1 MTNKKVLLPFA
12 LTTLVA
18 FLQGCGG
25 ESAKINEDPTKGISG
40 VTSNTSCLVTKDDC
54 LQFVMD
60 YPISGLNF
68 DCSSDK
74 VNHFATKLELDIF
87 TGACKLGDEVTF
99 YIQGE
104 GPRKIELGKVKLD
117 NITKLKTT
125 TLPRIRLIDLAMG
138 LTSKVPASLENND
151 ETVRVAMAITKVF
164 QSLGVEQNDNV
175 IGDIQRVELTEE
187 KKNQLTKVSKDITV
201 TEWGNNEYISILKPW
216 LDVGSISDEQ
226 SLTVVKKLV
235 NLSNV
240 GVWEASLPL
249 YKTGGQVNYTGVDG
263 FFGCNKGVYEDCVLP
278 KSNLVHSMGKFLL
291 LSDRQGYTIGYGE
304 QWRGTATIVNG
315 TVTAPVG
322 LITKVK
328 PVKLQVNAQNEW
340 LNPILQEV
348 NLNKPLSFS
357 LNTNISDDLRL
368 YQGKIIN
375 GTTMPGTEVFYKK
388 LLNIKDNDKETVN
401 LNHLGLWQQTVGGE
415 SYRGRIDIIRVNPAH
430 YLDKNIF
437 RTETN
442 VKSGQAYIFPLYATL
457 MFKFQDAAI
466 PSVKMGVV
474 IDENGDIR
482 TDIRRNAT
490 ETDMSGVCS
499 SVNSVNSDGT
509 ITDNDGQT
517 QYRIGTTGTV
527 SNLVNDKSITV
538 RISLSNPKF
547 AKVDG
552 TMFGLNLSTGT
563 GAKINLFSLLT
574 GQKNISLT
582 NFSNNAVTWANTF
595 AHAQASYINLYDN
608 EKTDKNQYVKP
619 TDEERALAKR
629 ISGTVSI
636 DLADQNIPACNAI
649 KVKY

>member
-1 MTNKKVLLPFA
+1 
-12 LTTLVA
+12 
-18 FLQGCGG
+18 
-25 ESAKINEDPTKGISG
+25 
-40 VTSNTSCLVTKDDC
+40 
-54 LQFVMD
+54 
-60 YPISGLNF
+60 
-68 DCSSDK
+68 
-74 VNHFATKLELDIF
+74 
-87 TGACKLGDEVTF
+87 
-99 YIQGE
+99 
-104 GPRKIELGKVKLD
+104 
-117 NITKLKTT
+117 
-125 TLPRIRLIDLAMG
+125 
-138 LTSKVPASLENND
+138 
-151 ETVRVAMAITKVF
+151 
-164 QSLGVEQNDNV
+164 
-175 IGDIQRVELTEE
+175 
-187 KKNQLTKVSKDITV
+187 
-201 TEWGNNEYISILKPW
+201 
-216 LDVGSISDEQ
+216 
-226 SLTVVKKLV
+226 
-235 NLSNV
+235 
-240 GVWEASLPL
+240 
-249 YKTGGQVNYTGVDG
+249 
-263 FFGCNKGVYEDCVLP
+263 
-278 KSNLVHSMGKFLL
+278 
-291 LSDRQGYTIGYGE
+291 
-304 QWRGTATIVNG
+304 
-315 TVTAPVG
+315 
-322 LITKVK
+322 
-328 PVKLQVNAQNEW
+328 
-340 LNPILQEV
+340 
-348 NLNKPLSFS
+348 
-357 LNTNISDDLRL
+357 
-368 YQGKIIN
+368 
-375 GTTMPGTEVFYKK
+375 
-388 LLNIKDNDKETVN
+388 
-401 LNHLGLWQQTVGGE
+401 
-415 SYRGRIDIIRVNPAH
+415 
-430 YLDKNIF
+430 
-437 RTETN
+437 
-442 VKSGQAYIFPLYATL
+442 